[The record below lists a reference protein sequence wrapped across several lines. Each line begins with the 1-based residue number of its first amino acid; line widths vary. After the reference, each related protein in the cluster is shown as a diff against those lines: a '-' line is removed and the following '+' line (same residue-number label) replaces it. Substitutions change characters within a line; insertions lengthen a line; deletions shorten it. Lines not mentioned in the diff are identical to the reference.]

1 MSTNARGWR
10 MMSVV
15 TIPDRYG
22 IDGDR
27 LVHENESKTSRD
39 VFSEYVIEQRYVFFW
54 GGGENLRKFGEIC
67 DVPKTLESLGLEPN
81 RLSCHSW

>member
-1 MSTNARGWR
+1 

-27 LVHENESKTSRD
+27 PVHNNESKTD
-39 VFSEYVIEQRYVFFW
+39 QEVLLGCIIEQRYVFFL
-54 GGGENLRKFGEIC
+54 GGENLRKFGEIC
-67 DVPKTLESLGLEPN
+67 GVPKTLESLGLEPN